1 MKTLRITFDEYPDDW
16 IDTIISPVGVG
27 TLLDII
33 AKSSRV
39 SLTREAFGE
48 LYGLFAVRGRVELP
62 RAGRPRRPVAR
73 DMNQM
78 LAVIYALGRGG
89 PQAPLLAAAVF
100 RYNSRKTCRTE
111 SPGTR
116 PGADARQHPADV
128 SRLHPR
134 QSAGRG
140 RPELMT
146 MRDLIDPDCGKA
158 DD

>member
-48 LYGLFAVRGRVELP
+48 LYGLFAPFVAEWSYPEPVGPDGL
-62 RAGRPRRPVAR
+62 VAR

-78 LAVIYALGRGG
+78 LAVIYAWAAGVRE
-89 PQAPLLAAAVF
+89 APLPL
-100 RYNSRKTCRTE
+100 
-111 SPGTR
+111 
-116 PGADARQHPADV
+116 
-128 SRLHPR
+128 PR
-134 QSAGRG
+134 RSSDTT
-140 RPELMT
+140 PSE
-146 MRDLIDPDCGKA
+146 DLPD
-158 DD
+158 